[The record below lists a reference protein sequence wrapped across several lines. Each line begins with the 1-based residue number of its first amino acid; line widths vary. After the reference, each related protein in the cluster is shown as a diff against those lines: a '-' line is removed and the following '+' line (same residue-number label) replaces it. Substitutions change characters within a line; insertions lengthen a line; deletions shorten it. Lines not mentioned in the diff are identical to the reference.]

1 MKKTKIDH
9 YTDKEALDFHNNN
22 KSGKIEI
29 VPSKPMT
36 TKRDLALA
44 YSPGVAAPVREI
56 SKNPDSAY
64 DYTTKG
70 NLVAVISNGSAILGM
85 GNLGSLASK
94 PVMEGKAVL
103 FKRFADINSIDIEI
117 DSSDPTEIIKSIK
130 NIAGSFGGINLEDI
144 AAPNCFII
152 EEKLKE
158 ILDIPVFHDDQHGTA
173 IITNAALINAL
184 DLSGKSIKKIKVV
197 VNGAGASAIACTN
210 LLKNTGVPQK
220 NITMLDSKGVIY
232 KGRDNINPWKSV
244 HAIKTNKR
252 TLDDAIENADVFLGL
267 SSKSILS
274 KKMVKKMAKKPI
286 IFACA
291 NPDPE
296 ITPEEIEEVRDDA
309 IIATGRS
316 DYPNQVNNLIGFP
329 YIFRGALDVRAKT
342 INEEMKVAAVHAI
355 AALAREDV
363 PDEVVAAMGGERPKY
378 GKEYIIPSTFDPR
391 LISEIPIAVAK
402 AAIKSGVAR
411 KEIKDFEVYKEQLKQ
426 RLDPSVTIMQG
437 INSQIKKNQKKIVFG
452 DGEDENTLKAAIA
465 FKNSKLGIPI
475 LVGKKSKIK
484 EQLKNIGYS
493 ENFNIEITNS
503 TDKQKRE
510 KYVKF
515 LLKKLQRNQ
524 GLLERDCDR
533 MVRNDRVI
541 WTSCMVACGDADG
554 AVTGNTRKY
563 AASLQKINK
572 VIDSRPGEIM
582 FGLNMIVSK
591 GKTVFIGDT
600 SVHEYPTSEQL
611 SEIAISA
618 ARVVRLFGFDP
629 KVAFVSHSTFGQPL
643 TSRTK
648 HIRDAVEILQ
658 DKKVD
663 FQFDGDMQPD
673 VALNEE
679 YKELYSFSGIV
690 GNANILIMPGQHSAA
705 ISYKMMKTLGEVK
718 VIGPLL
724 IGLGQP
730 IEIAPLRSSTSE
742 ILNLASVA
750 AYSAG
755 VINYNKKN

>member
-29 VPSKPMT
+29 ISSKPMI

-44 YSPGVAAPVREI
+44 YSPGVAAPVRAI
-56 SKNPDSAY
+56 SENPDAVY

-85 GNLGSLASK
+85 GNLGALASK

-117 DSSDPTEIIKSIK
+117 DSSDPNEIIKSIK

-144 AAPNCFII
+144 AAPDCFVI

-173 IITNAALINAL
+173 IITCAALINAL
-184 DLSGKSIKKIKVV
+184 DISKKSIKKIKVV
-197 VNGAGASAIACTN
+197 VNGAGASAVACTN

-220 NITMLDSKGVIY
+220 NIIMLDSKGVLY
-232 KGRDNINPWKSV
+232 RGRDNLNQWKSA
-244 HAIKTNKR
+244 HAIETKKR
-252 TLDDAIENADVFLGL
+252 TLDEAIDGADVFLGL

-274 KKMVKKMAKKPI
+274 KNMVKKMAKNPI

-296 ITPEEIEEVRDDA
+296 ITPEEVQEVRKDA

-342 INEEMKVAAVHAI
+342 INEEMKVAAAHAI

-391 LISEIPIAVAK
+391 LISEIPVAVAK

-411 KEIKDFEVYKEQLKQ
+411 KEIKNFEIYKDQLKQ

-437 INSQIKKNQKKIVFG
+437 INSQIKKTQKRIVFA

-475 LVGKKSKIK
+475 LVGKKEKIK
-484 EQLKNIGYS
+484 EQLK
-493 ENFNIEITNS
+493 
-503 TDKQKRE
+503 
-510 KYVKF
+510 KYWI
-515 LLKKLQRNQ
+515 Q
-524 GLLERDCDR
+524 
-533 MVRNDRVI
+533 
-541 WTSCMVACGDADG
+541 
-554 AVTGNTRKY
+554 
-563 AASLQKINK
+563 
-572 VIDSRPGEIM
+572 
-582 FGLNMIVSK
+582 
-591 GKTVFIGDT
+591 
-600 SVHEYPTSEQL
+600 
-611 SEIAISA
+611 
-618 ARVVRLFGFDP
+618 
-629 KVAFVSHSTFGQPL
+629 
-643 TSRTK
+643 
-648 HIRDAVEILQ
+648 
-658 DKKVD
+658 
-663 FQFDGDMQPD
+663 
-673 VALNEE
+673 
-679 YKELYSFSGIV
+679 
-690 GNANILIMPGQHSAA
+690 
-705 ISYKMMKTLGEVK
+705 
-718 VIGPLL
+718 
-724 IGLGQP
+724 
-730 IEIAPLRSSTSE
+730 
-742 ILNLASVA
+742 
-750 AYSAG
+750 
-755 VINYNKKN
+755 